1 MVIFRI
7 ELHVRIL
14 SHAGQVLAAR
24 GDAMG
29 SNALV
34 RPKNQVLHVV
44 FRLGKSL

>member
-14 SHAGQVLAAR
+14 SHAGQVLADR

-29 SNALV
+29 SKM
-34 RPKNQVLHVV
+34 RQQDPKIK
-44 FRLGKSL
+44 FYTWFFD